1 MIIIRHFLLIAVCGL
16 LVLQSQAQINDVR
29 IWTSATVKHKI
40 TRKLS
45 ASVNEELRLNHDVTE
60 IDQLFSDA
68 GIEYELFKN
77 FKVALN
83 YRFINKNK
91 FTYYE
96 KGHRLYSDASYK
108 YKKKRYSVSLRERI
122 EDEYTAILSSETGK
136 VPTWNSRTKL
146 TFAYTPKSKYIP
158 YASFEVYYLFS
169 HPKDKNLGYNRYR
182 CTAGVEYDFNKI
194 HSIEVYTLFQKDV
207 IYFDNAIV
215 YGIGYT
221 FNL

>member
-1 MIIIRHFLLIAVCGL
+1 MIIIRHLLFLVVCGL
-16 LVLQSQAQINDVR
+16 FVVQSQAQIDDVR

-45 ASVNEELRLNHDVTE
+45 ASVTEEFRLNQDVSQV
-60 IDQLFSDA
+60 DQLFSDA
-68 GIEYELFKN
+68 GVEYEMFKN

-96 KGHRLYSDASYK
+96 KGHRLYTDVSYK
-108 YKKKRYSVSLRERI
+108 FKKKKYSVALRERI
-122 EDEYTAILSSETGK
+122 EDEYAAIYSSETGK
-136 VPTWNSRTKL
+136 IPTWNSRTKL
-146 TFAYTPKSKYIP
+146 TFAYTPKSKYSP
-158 YASFEVYYLFS
+158 YVSFEAYYLFS

-182 CTAGVEYDFNKI
+182 CSAGVEYDFNKI
-194 HSIEVYTLFQKDV
+194 HSIDIYTLFQKDV
-207 IYFDNAIV
+207 IYLDNAIV